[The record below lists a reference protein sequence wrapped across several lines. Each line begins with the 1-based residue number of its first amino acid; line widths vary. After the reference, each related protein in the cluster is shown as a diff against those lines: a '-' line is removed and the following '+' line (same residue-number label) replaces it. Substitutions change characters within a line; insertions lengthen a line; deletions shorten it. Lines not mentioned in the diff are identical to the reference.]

1 MKVNQTEHDDKSNA
15 NLRNDTEY
23 RIEYENELP
32 VITSPPPKKKDDIF
46 DMCIIMWAVPFLQ
59 GLSQLQMR

>member
-1 MKVNQTEHDDKSNA
+1 VNQTEHDDKSNV

-32 VITSPPPKKKDDIF
+32 VITSPPKKDDIL

>member
-1 MKVNQTEHDDKSNA
+1 MKRSMKVNQTEHDDKSNA

-32 VITSPPPKKKDDIF
+32 VITSPPPKKKMIF
-46 DMCIIMWAVPFLQ
+46 LICV
-59 GLSQLQMR
+59 

>member
-32 VITSPPPKKKDDIF
+32 VITSPPQKKDDLI
-46 DMCIIMWAVPFLQ
+46 CV
-59 GLSQLQMR
+59 